1 MKLIVKICAI
11 FIFAQGISKSQSLD
25 LNALKLAQKFS
36 KSQSPINSVAKREKN
51 QDYFIADKIL
61 DSDLYIVGPGDLLHI
76 NIIASN
82 ETFDHSIAISP
93 SGKLLIPSVG
103 IVNCEELTLSQLI
116 EDITFG
122 KIGGPYKFKLIEINE
137 LLGREQRSR
146 DYLTLH
152 LVRI

>member
-1 MKLIVKICAI
+1 MKLIVKIWAI

-25 LNALKLAQKFS
+25 LNAIKLAQKFS

-76 NIIASN
+76 NIIASS

-93 SGKLLIPSVG
+93 S
-103 IVNCEELTLSQLI
+103 
-116 EDITFG
+116 
-122 KIGGPYKFKLIEINE
+122 E
-137 LLGREQRSR
+137 LLLETVSFAAGNEETFPIPTFPSPLILNNVV
-146 DYLTLH
+146 DTDSTSK
-152 LVRI
+152 I